1 MRHLSDAQAALILKK
16 TFPDRPFSLGCFLGA
31 GGQGSVW
38 ELHRVGQPAVC
49 KMVSTEPSESLE
61 LTADAAN
68 RYREFMTRNCE
79 RELESLKQFSSSR
92 YFPTLIDY
100 RVYITDNGA
109 RVYVF
114 VEEQLIPLLP
124 TAFTELQLSPRELT
138 IRVGLEVSHALSE
151 LSLYR
156 RVHRDLKV
164 PNMFLRINNDGGSD
178 IVLSDFGSS
187 KQFTPE
193 ESQIVVRT
201 PGHIAPERRHRAASI
216 SNRED
221 VYLLGI
227 TLLEIY
233 FQKDLYISDEEEL
246 AHEVTGRLNL
256 LKMQDPALYEPIRKM
271 LCQNPLFRPSP
282 SWCIKEFE
290 KLSPTS
296 NPLQCQSDARRAM
309 FAFQIG
315 SFDEVKRLTARLPVT
330 DARRYLLL
338 ALISDSHSER
348 VFNLR
353 LAARLGSPAACYY
366 VGEALLS
373 GENGMERDP
382 NLGIEYLRCAAK
394 ANYAPA
400 VYRLHCL
407 QTGARPLPQDT
418 PKNRI
423 AFLMEEI
430 AS

>member
-16 TFPDRPFSLGCFLGA
+16 TFPDRPFSLGRFLGA

-100 RVYITDNGA
+100 RVYIADNGA

-124 TAFTELQLSPRELT
+124 TALTELQLSPRELT

-246 AHEVTGRLNL
+246 AHEVTGRLNF
-256 LKMQDPALYEPIRKM
+256 LKLQDPALYGPIRKM
-271 LCQNPLFRPSP
+271 LYQNPFFRPSP

-296 NPLQCQSDARRAM
+296 NPLQCQSDARRAL

-315 SFDEVKRLTARLPVT
+315 SFDEAKRLTARLPVT
-330 DARRYLLL
+330 DARRYLLA
-338 ALISDSHSER
+338 ALLSDSSEER
-348 VFNLR
+348 FCNLR
-353 LAARLGSPAACYY
+353 FAARLGSASACF
-366 VGEALLS
+366 ELAQALLS
-373 GENGMERDP
+373 GENGLKRDSE
-382 NLGIEYLRCAAK
+382 LALQYLHCAESVH
-394 ANYAPA
+394 YAPA
-400 VYRLHCL
+400 LHL
-407 QTGARPLPQDT
+407 LHFLKSGEVLPEDT
-418 PKNRI
+418 SENRI
-423 AFLMEEI
+423 AYLMAEI
-430 AS
+430 SS